1 MSKAW
6 TPVELIRWTESYLS
20 ARGFE
25 NARLNAELLLAGVLR
40 VKRLD
45 LYLQYDRPLHVDEL
59 AEFKARLRRRLRHEP
74 LQYIE
79 GTASFR
85 ELTLKVDSRVLIP
98 RPETELL
105 VGAVL
110 DWAGRRP
117 GGTLDVLDVGTGS
130 GAIALSLCLEGE
142 FRRIVA
148 TDISGP
154 ALDLARANAERV
166 GVCGIDFRL
175 GSIYDPVVDERFDV
189 IVSNPPYVARRD
201 EGLLPPEVREWEP
214 AEALFAGDDGLEAI
228 RQLVG
233 GAPSH
238 LEPGGLL
245 AMEIGADQ
253 AADVAALVEAD
264 GRFEDPVVLPDLA
277 GRDRMVLAVHRGQ
290 TPRVTPLIMNS
301 GRQDLGEYRGKGA

>member
-1 MSKAW
+1 MKTVEKVW
-6 TPVELIRWTESYLS
+6 TPVELIRWTEGYLS

-45 LYLQYDRPLHVDEL
+45 LYLQFDRPLHAEEL
-59 AEFKARLRRRLRHEP
+59 AEFKARLLRRLRHEP

-79 GTASFR
+79 GTAAFR

-110 DWAGRRP
+110 EWAGRRA
-117 GGTLDVLDVGTGS
+117 GGSLDVLDVGTGS

-148 TDISGP
+148 TDIAAP

-166 GVCGIDFRL
+166 AVCGIDFRL
-175 GSIYDPVVDERFDV
+175 GSLYDPVEGERFDA
-189 IVSNPPYVARRD
+189 IVSNPPYVARGD
-201 EGLLPPEVREWEP
+201 EAALPPEVREWEP

-228 RQLVG
+228 RRLVA
-233 GAPSH
+233 GAPAH

-253 AADVAALVEAD
+253 AGHVAALVEAD
-264 GRFEDPVVLPDLA
+264 GRFDDPVVRPDLA
-277 GRDRMVLAVHRGQ
+277 GRDRMVLAVHRGNGFADRIPHHEQ
-290 TPRVTPLIMNS
+290 RETGSWRV
-301 GRQDLGEYRGKGA
+301 